1 MAKKVKKKSTVSRA
15 VQTAKKAATS
25 AARSTRKA
33 VKNIMP
39 GRRAKKKSSRR

>member
-1 MAKKVKKKSTVSRA
+1 MAKKAKTKSTVSRA
-15 VQTAKKAATS
+15 VQTAKKAATA

-39 GRRAKKKSSRR
+39 GRKAKRKSSRR